1 MSHST
6 GPHPSALAVVRVPSS
21 RSPRPGG
28 LASCCWDPP
37 LPEEPP
43 REKPAHDPQSGRF
56 VKGGGGRPKGS
67 KNKATIAV
75 ENMMEGE
82 AEAITRRCI
91 DLAKAGDP
99 TALKIVM
106 DRIAP
111 VRKGRPLQGLARRSN
126 ESSVE
131 ALLRAVLEGEL
142 TPDEGKDVVGM
153 IESAAR
159 IAATKALSD
168 MRQQAVEELR
178 CAGAKALGAGVMIVP
193 VADVTA
199 WEASSILTQQQLKAK
214 VRE

>member
-1 MSHST
+1 
-6 GPHPSALAVVRVPSS
+6 
-21 RSPRPGG
+21 
-28 LASCCWDPP
+28 
-37 LPEEPP
+37 
-43 REKPAHDPQSGRF
+43 
-56 VKGGGGRPKGS
+56 
-67 KNKATIAV
+67 
-75 ENMMEGE
+75 MMEGE

-91 DLAKAGDP
+91 ELAKQGDP

-168 MRQQAVEELR
+168 MRAEQMEALR
-178 CAGAKALGAGVMIVP
+178 RASESGALGGSVMVVP
-193 VADVTA
+193 FASPDDWESMAVTA
-199 WEASSILTQQQLKAK
+199 QRQLKST